1 MPASFFPASA
11 LRSSSPTPA
20 PPWRP
25 VSPSKLETSES
36 PSSSGRASPVKQ
48 EAARRRRDI
57 LAANAAHRY
66 EEWRATHPLA
76 LPATG
81 DARRDG
87 NLHHDPTAHKPRFR
101 ERERAKELGGDW
113 ASANRVPTAAQ
124 RIDQVLAT
132 SGFMKHPPYPKAGG
146 GVVNREFSNVAA
158 SYNYRARQPSKEVAG
173 RHARLTAKPRTE
185 SERIQTTIQDEQLRD
200 TLAGG
205 RWTQD
210 PKYGNP
216 VTMKPTTAAITATQ
230 FRERSPERWR
240 VPSRGGFE
248 YSFKPQGTEAVL
260 ALNEG
265 VPFRD
270 EFGFEP
276 SLHLS
281 GRRRERGREL
291 GDDAGAFTGS
301 VMPRNTYVAPSSPL
315 GRALLYSPT
324 TRPHS
329 PASRASRGGGSPRGT
344 PRDIPRD
351 LALSFE
357 ETTADDDVD
366 DAELAALTNE
376 AAAAAEPAVG
386 AATLTP
392 PTTA

>member
-1 MPASFFPASA
+1 VDAGPKV
-11 LRSSSPTPA
+11 R
-20 PPWRP
+20 
-25 VSPSKLETSES
+25 
-36 PSSSGRASPVKQ
+36 RAGDE
-48 EAARRRRDI
+48 EA
-57 LAANAAHRY
+57 
-66 EEWRATHPLA
+66 
-76 LPATG
+76 G
-81 DARRDG
+81 DV
-87 NLHHDPTAHKPRFR
+87 
-101 ERERAKELGGDW
+101 GD
-113 ASANRVPTAAQ
+113 
-124 RIDQVLAT
+124 DL
-132 SGFMKHPPYPKAGG
+132 
-146 GVVNREFSNVAA
+146 
-158 SYNYRARQPSKEVAG
+158 
-173 RHARLTAKPRTE
+173 
-185 SERIQTTIQDEQLRD
+185 
-200 TLAGG
+200 
-205 RWTQD
+205 
-210 PKYGNP
+210 
-216 VTMKPTTAAITATQ
+216 
-230 FRERSPERWR
+230 RERSPERWR

-357 ETTADDDVD
+357 ETTADDDGD

>member
-1 MPASFFPASA
+1 M
-11 LRSSSPTPA
+11 
-20 PPWRP
+20 
-25 VSPSKLETSES
+25 
-36 PSSSGRASPVKQ
+36 
-48 EAARRRRDI
+48 
-57 LAANAAHRY
+57 
-66 EEWRATHPLA
+66 
-76 LPATG
+76 
-81 DARRDG
+81 
-87 NLHHDPTAHKPRFR
+87 
-101 ERERAKELGGDW
+101 
-113 ASANRVPTAAQ
+113 
-124 RIDQVLAT
+124 
-132 SGFMKHPPYPKAGG
+132 
-146 GVVNREFSNVAA
+146 
-158 SYNYRARQPSKEVAG
+158 
-173 RHARLTAKPRTE
+173 
-185 SERIQTTIQDEQLRD
+185 
-200 TLAGG
+200 
-205 RWTQD
+205 
-210 PKYGNP
+210 
-216 VTMKPTTAAITATQ
+216 
-230 FRERSPERWR
+230 
-240 VPSRGGFE
+240 PSRGGFE

-357 ETTADDDVD
+357 ETTADDDGRRRRRRRRAGGPHERGRRRRRARRRRRHA
-366 DAELAALTNE
+366 DAADHRVSVSSALISCVGREPVNSLASRL
-376 AAAAAEPAVG
+376 
-386 AATLTP
+386 
-392 PTTA
+392 